1 MKEIK
6 IKSTIKDIKALDKV
20 TDVSHRMKNA
30 YIRTKDQAK
39 QNGQND
45 DCNYVDN
52 AGDRVQS
59 GTKTITRKAGYTTG
73 NYGKNTVRKI
83 RKRRMGNTDASYSG
97 ALSGNQARH
106 ISKSET
112 SNPRIEQKFVQ
123 SKAMQTSNQKAAQAQ
138 AKQAA
143 ERKIA
148 QTVQNPVFQRV
159 EKAAAQIGNTSG
171 QTGRT
176 IKRSAEVG
184 EKTVKEAA
192 KGTIKAVQRTVK
204 TAEHS
209 AKTAIKTSQS
219 AAKSASKTAQATKR
233 AVQAAR
239 AAARVAAVSAKT
251 VAKSMAATIKAIIAA
266 LKSLIT
272 MITAGGWAAV
282 VVILLVCLVGLMSG
296 SVFGVFFSNEDISKN
311 TPVMTETVSRL
322 NGEFA
327 TKLDQIEKEN
337 PHDTLD
343 LSNNDSSNMV
353 SNWRDI
359 LAVYAVKVASDPENG
374 IEVATLDDTKVGI
387 LRNIFWDMNKIDYW
401 LETIE
406 HEGTATTTDKDGN
419 TSEETVTSTETVLHI
434 HVTSKSYSNMIVE
447 YNFNPQQAGMLN
459 ELMQDKYQQLFMR
472 LIGSYTDI
480 TLSPQEIAAI
490 TQNLPE
496 DLDEQRKNT
505 VLAAYSLL
513 GKVNYFWGGK
523 STVIGWDSRWG
534 TLTKVTAE
542 GSPTTG
548 TVRPFGLDCSGYVA
562 WVFANATE
570 NSDVAD
576 RIGFGTSSQYTACTA
591 VSWNQAQPGDLA
603 FYSDLSHVGIVVGKQ
618 NGELLI
624 ANCNARQNNVA
635 VSSVSGASSSGF
647 YTIGR
652 PKFFGK

>member
-1 MKEIK
+1 
-6 IKSTIKDIKALDKV
+6 
-20 TDVSHRMKNA
+20 MKNA
-30 YIRTKDQAK
+30 YIRTKEQTE
-39 QNGQND
+39 QNGHNED
-45 DCNYVDN
+45 SNYVDKAVSGVKDGTETVAQKALTVGEHGKN
-52 AGDRVQS
+52 AVWEIKERRAGRT
-59 GTKTITRKAGYTTG
+59 GTSNTITRGDQSGHTSYPGAKVPKSKQRYVQGKATLT
-73 NYGKNTVRKI
+73 
-83 RKRRMGNTDASYSG
+83 
-97 ALSGNQARH
+97 
-106 ISKSET
+106 
-112 SNPRIEQKFVQ
+112 
-123 SKAMQTSNQKAAQAQ
+123 

-143 ERKIA
+143 
-148 QTVQNPVFQRV
+148 
-159 EKAAAQIGNTSG
+159 
-171 QTGRT
+171 
-176 IKRSAEVG
+176 
-184 EKTVKEAA
+184 
-192 KGTIKAVQRTVK
+192 KGTVK
-204 TAEHS
+204 TAQRRVKTIERS
-209 AKTAIKTSQS
+209 AKTAIKISRS
-219 AAKSASKTAQATKR
+219 AAQNTVKTAQTAKR
-233 AVQAAR
+233 ATQAAT
-239 AAARVAAVSAKT
+239 RVAAVSAK
-251 VAKSMAATIKAIIAA
+251 AAVKAMQTTIKTIIAA
-266 LKSLIT
+266 LKSLLA
-272 MITAGGWAAV
+272 MIAAGGWAAV
-282 VVILLVCLVGLMSG
+282 VIILLVCLVGLMSE
-296 SVFGVFFSNEDISKN
+296 SVFGVFFSNEDTGKN
-311 TPVMTETVSRL
+311 TPVMSEVVSKL
-322 NGEFA
+322 NGEFTA
-327 TKLDQIEKEN
+327 KIEQIEKKN

-343 LSNNDSSNMV
+343 LSNNGSSNMV

-406 HEGTATTTDKDGN
+406 HEGTAITTYKDGN

-434 HVTSKSYSNMIVE
+434 HVTSKSYSNIIVE
-447 YNFNPQQAGMLN
+447 YHFNPQQVGMLN

-472 LIGSYTDI
+472 LIGSYMDI

-505 VLAAYSLL
+505 VLVAYSLL

-603 FYSDLSHVGIVVGKQ
+603 FYSNLSHVGIVIGKQ
-618 NGELLI
+618 NGDLLI
-624 ANCNARQNNVA
+624 ANCNAGENNVA
-635 VSSVSGASSSGF
+635 VTSVSGSSSSGF
-647 YTIGR
+647 YMIGK
-652 PKFFGK
+652 PKFFE

>member
-1 MKEIK
+1 MREIRT
-6 IKSTIKDIKALDKV
+6 KSVIRDIKVLDKAS
-20 TDVSHRMKNA
+20 DVSHRMKNA
-30 YIRTKDQAK
+30 YIRTKEQTE
-39 QNGQND
+39 QNGHNED
-45 DCNYVDN
+45 SNYVDKAVSGVKDGTETVAQKALTVGEHGKN
-52 AGDRVQS
+52 AVWEIKERRAG
-59 GTKTITRKAGYTTG
+59 GTGTSNTITRGDQSGHTSYPGAKVPKSKQRYVQGKATLT
-73 NYGKNTVRKI
+73 
-83 RKRRMGNTDASYSG
+83 
-97 ALSGNQARH
+97 
-106 ISKSET
+106 
-112 SNPRIEQKFVQ
+112 
-123 SKAMQTSNQKAAQAQ
+123 

-143 ERKIA
+143 ERKAA
-148 QTVQNPVFQRV
+148 QTFQNSVFQSA
-159 EKAAAQIGNTSG
+159 EKAALQGGKIHG
-171 QTGRT
+171 QTGRR
-176 IKRSAEVG
+176 IKQSARESSI
-184 EKTVKEAA
+184 TVKQAA
-192 KGTIKAVQRTVK
+192 KGTVK
-204 TAEHS
+204 TAQRRVKTIERS
-209 AKTAIKTSQS
+209 AKTAIKISRS
-219 AAKSASKTAQATKR
+219 AAQNTVKTAQTAKR
-233 AVQAAR
+233 ATQAAT
-239 AAARVAAVSAKT
+239 RVAAVSAK
-251 VAKSMAATIKAIIAA
+251 AAVKAMQITIKTIIAA
-266 LKSLIT
+266 LKSLLA
-272 MITAGGWAAV
+272 MIAAGGWAAV
-282 VVILLVCLVGLMSG
+282 VIILLVCLVGLMSE
-296 SVFGVFFSNEDISKN
+296 SVFGVFFSNEDTGKN
-311 TPVMTETVSRL
+311 TPVMTEAVSQL

-406 HEGTATTTDKDGN
+406 HEGTAITTDKDGN

-434 HVTSKSYSNMIVE
+434 HVTSKFYSNIIVE
-447 YNFNPQQAGMLN
+447 YHFNPQQVGMLN

-472 LIGSYTDI
+472 LIGSYMDI
-480 TLSPQEIAAI
+480 TLSPQEIAVI

-523 STVIGWDSRWG
+523 STIIGWDSRWG

-603 FYSDLSHVGIVVGKQ
+603 FYSNLSHVGIVVGKQ
-618 NGELLI
+618 NGDLLI
-624 ANCNARQNNVA
+624 ANCNAGENNVA
-635 VSSVSGASSSGF
+635 VTSVSGSSSSGF

-652 PKFFGK
+652 PKFFE

>member
-1 MKEIK
+1 MREIRT
-6 IKSTIKDIKALDKV
+6 KSVIRDIKVLDKAS
-20 TDVSHRMKNA
+20 DVSHRMKNA
-30 YIRTKDQAK
+30 YIRTKEQTE
-39 QNGQND
+39 QNGHNED
-45 DCNYVDN
+45 SNYVDKAVSGVKDGTETVAQKALTVGEHGKN
-52 AGDRVQS
+52 AVWEIKERRAGVT
-59 GTKTITRKAGYTTG
+59 GTSNTITRGDQSGHTSYPGAKVPKSKQRYVQGKATLT
-73 NYGKNTVRKI
+73 
-83 RKRRMGNTDASYSG
+83 
-97 ALSGNQARH
+97 
-106 ISKSET
+106 
-112 SNPRIEQKFVQ
+112 
-123 SKAMQTSNQKAAQAQ
+123 

-143 ERKIA
+143 ERKAA
-148 QTVQNPVFQRV
+148 QTFQNSVFQSA
-159 EKAAAQIGNTSG
+159 EKAALQGGKIHG
-171 QTGRT
+171 QTGRR
-176 IKRSAEVG
+176 IKQSARESSI
-184 EKTVKEAA
+184 TVKQAA
-192 KGTIKAVQRTVK
+192 KGTVK
-204 TAEHS
+204 TAQRRVKTIERS
-209 AKTAIKTSQS
+209 AKTAIKISRS
-219 AAKSASKTAQATKR
+219 ATQNTVKTAQTAKR
-233 AVQAAR
+233 ATQAAT
-239 AAARVAAVSAKT
+239 RVAAVSAK
-251 VAKSMAATIKAIIAA
+251 AAVKAMQTTIKAIIAA
-266 LKSLIT
+266 SKSLLA
-272 MITAGGWAAV
+272 MIAAGGWAAV
-282 VVILLVCLVGLMSG
+282 VIILLVCLVGLMSE
-296 SVFGVFFSNEDISKN
+296 SVFGVFFSNEDTGKN
-311 TPVMTETVSRL
+311 TPVMTEAVSQL

-343 LSNNDSSNMV
+343 LSNNYSSNIV

-419 TSEETVTSTETVLHI
+419 TSEETVISTETVLHI
-434 HVTSKSYSNMIVE
+434 HVTSKSYSNIIVE
-447 YNFNPQQAGMLN
+447 YHFNPQQVGMLN

-472 LIGSYTDI
+472 LIGSYMDI

-603 FYSDLSHVGIVVGKQ
+603 FYSNLSHVGIVVGKQ
-618 NGELLI
+618 NGDLLI
-624 ANCNARQNNVA
+624 ANCNAGENNVA
-635 VSSVSGASSSGF
+635 VTSVSGSSSSGF
-647 YTIGR
+647 YMIGR
-652 PKFFGK
+652 PKFFE